1 MSLASHVPAAPAGQ
15 RAALILA
22 ASKQRAAEVE
32 TLLEQIRQY
41 SGHQAAAD
49 VRAGIPSSSR
59 DVDDVTEIEGVDAPA
74 GVGLL
79 ARDRLP
85 APPR

>member
-1 MSLASHVPAAPAGQ
+1 MSLTSHEPAAHAGQ

-32 TLLEQIRQY
+32 TLLEQIRQC

-49 VRAGIPSSSR
+49 ARAGIPRSSR
-59 DVDDVTEIEGVDAPA
+59 DVDDVTGIEGVGA
-74 GVGLL
+74 LL
-79 ARDRLP
+79 SRS
-85 APPR
+85 